1 MAKGVSTARSDR
13 TPGLLRSDEA
23 AKLLAISPRT
33 LWTLAD
39 DGEIPVVRVGRSVR
53 CDPANLQDCIERQKH
68 WKAG

>member
-1 MAKGVSTARSDR
+1 MAEPVSNARSDE
-13 TPGLLRSDEA
+13 TSGLLRSDEA

-53 CDPANLQDCIERQKH
+53 CDPTNLQDYIERQKH